1 MTTLRSRIHTES
13 TCGSAVSILA
23 NLFVY
28 RCHFGISFE
37 SLRNFVSPTLLSL
50 VISQILLCFQSAR
63 VPTGKQSV
71 LPEMTNHTP
80 VRSDELRIDFER
92 RSIDTQTYATVVEA
106 GGERVCV
113 RQGFMA
119 LCVKSSLSFGVPE
132 LFTLR
137 YSAPN
142 MKHANTNCCRDI
154 VQSCHGSSDVQ
165 PVLAKSIRRT
175 RPTTHTE
182 FFKL

>member
-1 MTTLRSRIHTES
+1 MCVRNDNSSISRIHTES
-13 TCGSAVSILA
+13 TCGSAVSIIA

-37 SLRNFVSPTLLSL
+37 SLRNFVSPTLHSL
-50 VISQILLCFQSAR
+50 DISLIFLCFQSAR

-106 GGERVCV
+106 GGKRVCV

-119 LCVKSSLSFGVPE
+119 LSVRSSLSGGLSNISLAFPHTGSRCLQDCQPQ
-132 LFTLR
+132 TT
-137 YSAPN
+137 
-142 MKHANTNCCRDI
+142 TNVSTAGAI
-154 VQSCHGSSDVQ
+154 V
-165 PVLAKSIRRT
+165 
-175 RPTTHTE
+175 
-182 FFKL
+182 